1 MYFKKFQK
9 RVHMDSEQRP
19 NEEKQRKMVLDGAE
33 YENGKTNC

>member
-1 MYFKKFQK
+1 
-9 RVHMDSEQRP
+9 MDSEQRP